1 MSREEISSPG
11 PGYEYRVTFL
21 GAGVQGD
28 VPELTVAALGT
39 SHLIDGVKQSDH
51 LNCTGF
57 RVQDGNHNRSTVLA
71 QAVVRTD
78 QDGGYLTPGTAY
90 FVRVAARNA
99 VGIGPAQDAT
109 PVSVFR
115 SGNALAPQAP
125 PGLPTQVRVYANKDD
140 GQSLRVA
147 WAAVDDDNGAPVAR
161 YTLEYTPTD
170 DFAPI
175 AYELQEVSAR
185 AHVWSRFYSFVRS
198 FVRSFDCFEC
208 SFLLHTTATCRF
220 HCSSPLNLWPS
231 DILTVANRCTI
242 GRTAAPKTSPRKTLQ
257 PTT

>member
-11 PGYEYRVTFL
+11 PGYEYRITFL
-21 GAGVQGD
+21 GAGVQGN
-28 VPELTVAALGT
+28 VPELTVAALGA
-39 SHLIDGVKQSDH
+39 SHLIEGVKQNHH

-78 QDGGYLTPGTAY
+78 KDGGYLTPGTAY

-109 PVSVFR
+109 PVSVFK
-115 SGNALAPQAP
+115 SGSALAPQAP

-175 AYELQEVSAR
+175 AYELQEVHPWRSEGAPWMVFCILLI
-185 AHVWSRFYSFVRS
+185 HFYFKKTH
-198 FVRSFDCFEC
+198 FY
-208 SFLLHTTATCRF
+208 LPY
-220 HCSSPLNLWPS
+220 SSPLTCS
-231 DILTVANRCTI
+231 DILHVPNSLPCRCTI
-242 GRTAAPKTSPRKTLQ
+242 GPTEAHTTSLPRTLQ
-257 PTT
+257 PMT